1 MENPVLERD
10 IVPLREII
18 KKSVDEYKDN
28 IALQM
33 RRGKAFYNIT
43 YGELWEKINAI
54 AKSLVKFGVKKGEK
68 VGLIGPN
75 RPEWAISYLAIHTAG
90 GVVIPIDSKLKEK
103 EVLNIIKISGLKRII
118 TATDHFFMLHG
129 LKSNQNLELEII
141 SMDADE
147 GVQNLDELIG
157 IGKRSRIDVWKIP
170 VRSDDD
176 LSILFTSGT
185 TGKSK
190 GVILT
195 SRNVVYDSIASLQRL
210 HIYPEDAFISI
221 LPLHHTF
228 EATAGFII
236 PLICGAKIT
245 YARSLRPN
253 EIIEDIKDARI
264 TVMLGV
270 PLLFEKI
277 YNGIMN
283 GIRKQPLGVKAFLYS
298 TMGISSAIE
307 KLTKRN
313 SGKGLFKSLR
323 EKAGLGSL
331 KVLISGGAALR
342 PDIAKGFRML
352 GFNMIQGYGLTETSP
367 IANLNTM
374 EEGNI
379 TSVGKPIVGIEEK
392 IVRANQEGIGEICI
406 KGPLVM
412 KGYYEDEERT
422 DRVLKDGWFYTGDIG
437 YFDRK
442 GYLYIV
448 GRQKNVIVTEAGKN
462 IYPEEIEY
470 ELLKSPYIKE
480 VVVKGYKNEKTGREE
495 VKAIVYPNIENISFY
510 EGFKGKEIT
519 GEIMKEINKIIKG
532 EVMRLTNNLASYKKV
547 KSVQLRLEEFEKT
560 TSRKIKRYIVNRKQ

>member
-1 MENPVLERD
+1 MENPILERD
-10 IVPLREII
+10 VLPLREVI
-18 KKSVDEYKDN
+18 KKSVDEHKDN
-28 IALQM
+28 IALQV
-33 RRGKAFYNIT
+33 RKGKAFSNIT
-43 YGELWEKINAI
+43 YEEMWGKVNAL
-54 AKSLVKFGVKKGEK
+54 AKSLVKIGIKKGEK

-75 RPEWAISYLAIHTAG
+75 RPEWAISYLSIHTAG

-103 EVLNIIKISGLKRII
+103 EVLNIIKVSGLKRII
-118 TATDHFFMLHG
+118 TATDHFFMLNG
-129 LKSNQNLELEII
+129 LKINQKLDLEII

-157 IGKRSRIDVWKIP
+157 IGKRSRIDIWKIP
-170 VRSDDD
+170 VRNDDD
-176 LSILFTSGT
+176 LAILFTSGT

-195 SRNVVYDSIASLQRL
+195 SRNVVYDSLASLQRL
-210 HIYPEDAFISI
+210 HIYASDAFISI

-253 EIIEDIKDARI
+253 EIIEDIRDAGT

-283 GIRKQPLGVKAFLYS
+283 GVKKQPLGVKAFLYS
-298 TMGISSAIE
+298 TMGISSAIG
-307 KLTKRN
+307 KLTGRN
-313 SGKGLFKSLR
+313 SGKILFKSLR
-323 EKAGLGSL
+323 EKAGLNSL
-331 KVLISGGAALR
+331 RVLISGGAALR
-342 PDIAKGFRML
+342 PDIAEGFRML

-379 TSVGKPIVGIEEK
+379 SSVGQPIVGIEEK
-392 IVRANQEGIGEICI
+392 IVGANQEGVGEICI
-406 KGPLVM
+406 KGPIVM
-412 KGYYEDEERT
+412 KGYYNDEEMT
-422 DRVLKDGWFYTGDIG
+422 NRVLKDGWFYTGDMG
-437 YFDRK
+437 YFDKK

-480 VVVKGYKNEKTGREE
+480 VVVTGYKNEKTGREE
-495 VKAIVYPNIENISFY
+495 VKAIVYPNIENIEFY
-510 EGFKGKEIT
+510 EGNKGKEIT
-519 GEIMKEINKIIKG
+519 GETLKEINKIIKE
-532 EVMRLTNNLASYKKV
+532 EVTRLTNNLASYKRV
-547 KSVQLRLEEFEKT
+547 KSIQLRLEEFEKT
-560 TSRKIKRYIVNRKQ
+560 TSRKIKRYIVNKK

>member
-1 MENPVLERD
+1 MENPIMENE

-18 KKSVDEYKDN
+18 HRSSEEYKDN

-43 YGELWEKINAI
+43 YGEMWQKVNAI
-54 AKSLVKFGVKKGEK
+54 AKSLVKIGVKRGEK
-68 VGLIGPN
+68 IGLIGPN
-75 RPEWAISYLAIHTAG
+75 RPEWAISYLAINAAG

-103 EVLNIIKISGLKRII
+103 EVLNIIKISGINRII
-118 TATDHFFMLHG
+118 SATDHFFMLNG
-129 LKSNQNLELEII
+129 LKINQKLNLEII

-157 IGKRSRIDVWKIP
+157 IGKKSRIDIWKIP
-170 VRSDDD
+170 VRVDDD
-176 LSILFTSGT
+176 LAILFTSGT

-195 SRNVVYDSIASLQRL
+195 NRNVVYDSLASLQRL
-210 HIYPEDAFISI
+210 HIFPDDAFISI

-253 EIIEDIKDARI
+253 EIIEDIRDAGT

-277 YNGIMN
+277 YNGLMN
-283 GIRKQPLGVKAFLYS
+283 GIKKQPLGVKAFLYS
-298 TMGISSAIE
+298 TIGVSTAIE

-313 SGKGLFKSLR
+313 AGKVLFKSLR
-323 EKAGLGSL
+323 EKAGLNSL
-331 KVLISGGAALR
+331 KIMISGGAALR
-342 PDIAKGFRML
+342 PDIASGFRML
-352 GFNMIQGYGLTETSP
+352 GFNMMQGYGLTETSP

-392 IVRANQEGIGEICI
+392 IVRPNEEGVGEICI
-406 KGPLVM
+406 KGPIVM
-412 KGYYEDEERT
+412 KGYYKDEEMT
-422 DRVLKDGWFYTGDIG
+422 NKVLKDGWFYTGDMG
-437 YFDRK
+437 YFDDK

-448 GRQKNVIVTEAGKN
+448 GREKNVIVTEAGKN

-480 VVVKGYKNEKTGREE
+480 VVVKGYRNEKTGREE
-495 VKAIVYPNIENISFY
+495 VQAIVYPDIEKISFY
-510 EGFKGKEIT
+510 EGKKGAEIT
-519 GEIMKEINKIIKG
+519 GDTLEAMKKLIKD
-532 EVMRLTNNLASYKKV
+532 EVSRLTNNLASYKRV

-560 TSRKIKRYIVNRKQ
+560 TSKKIKRYVVNKK

>member
-1 MENPVLERD
+1 MENPIMENE

-18 KKSVDEYKDN
+18 HRSSEEYKDN

-43 YGELWEKINAI
+43 YGEMWQKVNAI
-54 AKSLVKFGVKKGEK
+54 AKSLVKIGVKRGEK
-68 VGLIGPN
+68 IGLIGPN
-75 RPEWAISYLAIHTAG
+75 RPEWAISYLAINAAG

-103 EVLNIIKISGLKRII
+103 EVLNIIKISGINRII
-118 TATDHFFMLHG
+118 SATDHFFMLNG
-129 LKSNQNLELEII
+129 LKINQKLNLEII

-157 IGKRSRIDVWKIP
+157 IGKKSRIDIWKIP
-170 VRSDDD
+170 VRVDDD
-176 LSILFTSGT
+176 LAILFTSGT

-195 SRNVVYDSIASLQRL
+195 NRNVVYDSLASLQRL
-210 HIYPEDAFISI
+210 HIFPDDAFISI

-236 PLICGAKIT
+236 PLVCGAKIT

-253 EIIEDIKDARI
+253 EIIEDIRDAGT

-277 YNGIMN
+277 YNGLMN
-283 GIRKQPLGVKAFLYS
+283 GIKKQPLGVKAFLYS
-298 TMGISSAIE
+298 TIGVSTAIE

-313 SGKGLFKSLR
+313 AGKVLFKSLR
-323 EKAGLGSL
+323 EKAGLNSL
-331 KVLISGGAALR
+331 KIMISGGAALR
-342 PDIAKGFRML
+342 PDIASGFRML
-352 GFNMIQGYGLTETSP
+352 GFNMMQGYGLTETSP

-392 IVRANQEGIGEICI
+392 IVRPNEEGVGEICI
-406 KGPLVM
+406 KGPIVM
-412 KGYYEDEERT
+412 KGYYKDEEMT
-422 DRVLKDGWFYTGDIG
+422 NKVLKDGWFYTGDMG
-437 YFDRK
+437 YFDDK

-448 GRQKNVIVTEAGKN
+448 GREKNVIVTEAGKN

-480 VVVKGYKNEKTGREE
+480 VVVKGYRNEKTGREE
-495 VKAIVYPNIENISFY
+495 VQAIVYPDIEKISFY
-510 EGFKGKEIT
+510 EGKKGAEIT
-519 GEIMKEINKIIKG
+519 GDTLEAMKKLIKD
-532 EVMRLTNNLASYKKV
+532 EVSRLTNNLASYKRV

-560 TSRKIKRYIVNRKQ
+560 TSKKIKRYVVNKK